1 MEATHSPWVSTK
13 SGVVESVES
22 VVVREGDV
30 CGVVQQQSQDVIPF
44 LRDRIVKGCVAFR
57 VLETAGTTGFL
68 LRTDSRTSFFF
79 PFFSFFKNR
88 LSRTKGLSFHKSG
101 YCTIV
106 FASRDRERL
115 INNETRVKRNIRVL
129 ERKKYYF
136 SRNRI
141 QIGINIYIVR
151 INAKT
156 LFHMCVYIYIYSIY
170 LSQ

>member
-106 FASRDRERL
+106 FAR
-115 INNETRVKRNIRVL
+115 NEIEKD
-129 ERKKYYF
+129 
-136 SRNRI
+136 
-141 QIGINIYIVR
+141 
-151 INAKT
+151 
-156 LFHMCVYIYIYSIY
+156 
-170 LSQ
+170 

>member
-79 PFFSFFKNR
+79 PFFFKNR

-115 INNETRVKRNIRVL
+115 INNETRVK
-129 ERKKYYF
+129 KKIFVF
-136 SRNRI
+136 SREKNIIFLEDDGI
-141 QIGINIYIVR
+141 QIGINIYI
-151 INAKT
+151 
-156 LFHMCVYIYIYSIY
+156 S
-170 LSQ
+170 

>member
-115 INNETRVKRNIRVL
+115 INNETRVKRNIHVF

-136 SRNRI
+136 SRRRWDTDWNKY
-141 QIGINIYIVR
+141 IYRKDKCGNTFPYV
-151 INAKT
+151 
-156 LFHMCVYIYIYSIY
+156 CIYIYV
-170 LSQ
+170 

>member
-79 PFFSFFKNR
+79 PFFFKNR

-115 INNETRVKRNIRVL
+115 INNETRVK
-129 ERKKYYF
+129 KKIFVF
-136 SRNRI
+136 SREK
-141 QIGINIYIVR
+141 NIIFLEMGYR
-151 INAKT
+151 
-156 LFHMCVYIYIYSIY
+156 LE
-170 LSQ
+170 